1 MNKFGCTCIY
11 LILYVLGWLS
21 LDALVF
27 YLNLYMLGWF
37 RVHICSVL
45 KEVSFLLT
53 GIIAAN
59 IFDV

>member
-1 MNKFGCTCIY
+1 MHLYLPYSICVRVVKFGCTCIY
-11 LILYVLGWLS
+11 LNLYV
-21 LDALVF
+21 
-27 YLNLYMLGWF
+27 LGWF

-53 GIIAAN
+53 DIIAAN